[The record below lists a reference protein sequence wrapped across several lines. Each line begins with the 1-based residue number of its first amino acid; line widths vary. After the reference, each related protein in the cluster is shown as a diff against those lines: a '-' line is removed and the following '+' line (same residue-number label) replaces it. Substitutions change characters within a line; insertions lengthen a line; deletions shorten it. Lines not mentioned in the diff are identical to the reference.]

1 MEDVVRRSKR
11 QRISFVSWV
20 ASSDED
26 ERPGIPS
33 TSTSIAGP
41 STQGTLFSSQGSNLP
56 SSPPGYVSSPS
67 LANPSPSPAAR
78 HRQQVLVL
86 GKLAIALI
94 FDCCVYLDLI
104 FNESDSTGSCKIQL
118 AATLD
123 LYTCRGWRNANNVA
137 AGSERATEAE
147 GINMIISGG
156 TCPSLPR
163 SSNIPES

>member
-1 MEDVVRRSKR
+1 MVVARERALFYLGRMS
-11 QRISFVSWV
+11 IS
-20 ASSDED
+20 A
-26 ERPGIPS
+26 
-33 TSTSIAGP
+33 
-41 STQGTLFSSQGSNLP
+41 
-56 SSPPGYVSSPS
+56 
-67 LANPSPSPAAR
+67 PSPTIINNELALSSPAAR
-78 HRQQVLVL
+78 HRRQVLVL

-104 FNESDSTGSCKIQL
+104 FNGSVSTASCKMQL

-123 LYTCRGWRNANNVA
+123 LYTCRGWQNANNVA

-163 SSNIPES
+163 SSNISES